1 MHRSDTN
8 TYSEDFLHKKIVEA
22 KERGMPTVEVAR
34 TFVVGLSS
42 VKRYVK
48 ETREAGW
55 LHPKRSPTKR
65 PKTDVRA
72 RRRLLEPD
80 LRELPTATLAQ
91 RREYMRIVAGLGV
104 SESTVSRTLRRMG
117 RTRKKNR

>member
-1 MHRSDTN
+1 MAAPEEEPYQTP
-8 TYSEDFLHKKIVEA
+8 ED
-22 KERGMPTVEVAR
+22 RCAR
-34 TFVVGLSS
+34 
-42 VKRYVK
+42 
-48 ETREAGW
+48 A
-55 LHPKRSPTKR
+55 
-65 PKTDVRA
+65 
-72 RRRLLEPD
+72 RRLLEPD